1 MPISNSTWLLLPLPN
16 HVHLA
21 QVMQA
26 EKDKTDSEA
35 EHARRAQAF
44 TKAEHE
50 VSQLEKKLKKFIQKS
65 RPYFEEKDAF
75 NRALESQVCA

>member
-1 MPISNSTWLLLPLPN
+1 MY
-16 HVHLA
+16 LA

-44 TKAEHE
+44 TKAEQE

-75 NRALESQVCA
+75 NRALESQVCALRSCMSIAN